1 MLSASKRD
9 REILRTLA
17 FHQAELAESTVNKT
31 RIKEWYE
38 HNDYNGKRPMIHFE
52 LGSFQDEVLQKRL
65 QCIEKDARGI
75 EAELYRNFINFEVFN
90 DDKPVR
96 NYFPVQW
103 NSWFLPFNLEV
114 KTKHAPD
121 GGVGHLFEDQI
132 GDLSKSLPMLK
143 KSSFGL
149 DRAATLRRIETLDE
163 LFGDILPVRIEGL
176 SVSCYLTYYILKLM
190 GMETMLFSICDYPD
204 EFKEMMRRLT
214 DDLLEYYRFCENE
227 ALCLPTIG
235 FEHVGQGSFAFNT
248 TLKQEPPVKLSDIW
262 LHMNSQE
269 SVVLSPEMFDEFVFP
284 YYKKIADR
292 FGRLSYGCCE
302 PVDGFWETSFSK
314 FINLGKITISPW
326 CNQEFMGNELRGKKI
341 IYHRKPSPNYIGVNR
356 ELDETGFREHINE
369 TLYYAQ
375 GCHLE
380 ITQRD
385 VYTIH
390 NDESKVRQY
399 VAIIRDCIEKNWKA

>member
-1 MLSASKRD
+1 LAVSVKD
-9 REILRTLA
+9 REILRNLA
-17 FHQAELAESTVNKT
+17 FHQMELANSQVNKT

-38 HNDYNGKRPMIHFE
+38 HNDYKGKRPMIHFE
-52 LGSFQDEVLQKRL
+52 LGSYQNEVLQKRL
-65 QCIEKDARGI
+65 CCESKDMRAI
-75 EAELYRNFINFEVFN
+75 EADLYRNFVNFEVFN

-96 NYFPVQW
+96 NYFPIQW
-103 NSWFLPFNLEV
+103 NTWFLPFDMEV
-114 KTKHAPD
+114 KTTYATS

-132 GDLSKSLPMLK
+132 VDLSKSLPKLK

-149 DRAATLRRIETLDE
+149 DRESTLRRVE
-163 LFGDILPVRIEGL
+163 LLNNTFGDILPVRIEGL

-190 GMETMLFSICDYPD
+190 GMETMLFSICDYPE
-204 EFKEMMRRLT
+204 EFKEMMSRLT
-214 DDLLEYYRFCENE
+214 DDFLEYYRFCENE
-227 ALCLPTIG
+227 ALYLPTTG

-248 TLKQEPPVKLSDIW
+248 TLKQAPPVKLSDIW

-269 SVVLSPEMFDEFVFP
+269 SVVLSPEMFGAFIFP
-284 YYKKIADR
+284 YYKKIADQ

-302 PVDGFWETSFSK
+302 PVDGFWKSSFSK

-326 CNQEFMGNELRGKKI
+326 CSQEFMGNELRGKNI
-341 IYHRKPSPNYIGVNR
+341 IFHRKPSPNYIGVNK
-356 ELDETGFREHINE
+356 ELDEEAFRAHINE
-369 TLYYAQ
+369 TLFFAQ

-390 NDESKVRQY
+390 NNEAKVRRY
-399 VAIIRDCIEKNWKA
+399 VAIIRECIEKYWQS

>member
-1 MLSASKRD
+1 MWNVSNSDK
-9 REILRTLA
+9 EILRTLA
-17 FHQAELAESTVNKT
+17 CHQMELADFDINKT
-31 RIKEWYE
+31 RIKEWVE
-38 HNDYNGKRPMIHFE
+38 HNDYKGKRPMIHFE

-65 QCIEKDARGI
+65 KCEDKDARGI
-75 EAELYRNFINFEVFN
+75 EADLYRNFINFEVFD

-96 NYFPVQW
+96 DYFPVQW
-103 NSWFLPFNLEV
+103 NTWFLPFDMEE
-114 KTKHAPD
+114 KRIRAPG
-121 GGVGHLFEDQI
+121 GGVGHHFIDQI
-132 GDLSKSLPMLK
+132 GNLAESLPKLK

-149 DRAATLRRIETLDE
+149 DRESTLTHVELLKE

-204 EFKEMMRRLT
+204 EFKEMMRRLS
-214 DDLLEYYRFCENE
+214 DDFLEYCNFCERE
-227 ALCLPTIG
+227 SLYLPTTG

-269 SVVLSPEMFDEFVFP
+269 SVVLSPEMFDEFIFP
-284 YYKKIADR
+284 YYKKIADQ

-302 PVDGFWETSFSK
+302 PVDGFWEKSFRK
-314 FINLGKITISPW
+314 FDNLGKITISPW
-326 CNQEFMGNELRGKKI
+326 CNQEYMGNVLRGRNI
-341 IYHRKPSPNYIGVNR
+341 IFHRKPSPNYIGVD
-356 ELDETGFREHINE
+356 EILDEKAFCGHINE
-369 TLYYAQ
+369 TLQYAR

-385 VYTIH
+385 VYTVHH
-390 NDESKVRQY
+390 NEAKVRRY
-399 VAIIRDCIEKNWKA
+399 VALIRDCIDKNWE